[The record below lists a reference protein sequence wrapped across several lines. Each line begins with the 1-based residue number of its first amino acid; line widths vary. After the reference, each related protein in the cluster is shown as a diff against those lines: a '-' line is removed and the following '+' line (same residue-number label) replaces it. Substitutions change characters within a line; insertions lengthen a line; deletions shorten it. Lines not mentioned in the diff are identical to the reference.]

1 MKIKPYELFRL
12 SFAFCCLD
20 NDVVLCSQAF
30 IRVFLTSC
38 CLRTSTCVRIK
49 KNGAQIKDLYNILF
63 MAIADTTMERYGN
76 DGEQALRGYPRDTD
90 VCIGIPF
97 SEMQQHDGTSKYHNL
112 LEMNK
117 VRFLV
122 ALAA

>member
-1 MKIKPYELFRL
+1 
-12 SFAFCCLD
+12 
-20 NDVVLCSQAF
+20 
-30 IRVFLTSC
+30 
-38 CLRTSTCVRIK
+38 
-49 KNGAQIKDLYNILF
+49 

-90 VCIGIPF
+90 VCIGIPV

-117 VRFLV
+117 VRFFGGARCLKFSCCV
-122 ALAA
+122 CGIPFFPVRCQVTRNLIRS

>member
-1 MKIKPYELFRL
+1 
-12 SFAFCCLD
+12 
-20 NDVVLCSQAF
+20 
-30 IRVFLTSC
+30 
-38 CLRTSTCVRIK
+38 
-49 KNGAQIKDLYNILF
+49 
-63 MAIADTTMERYGN
+63 MERYGN

-90 VCIGIPF
+90 VCIGISF

-122 ALAA
+122 ALAAWNFHAAYVGFLFSRCAVK